1 MFTTTTEVKTIT
13 NKIVKSDLI
22 QRAQY
27 AIEAYVGKFEADITD
42 TTDLQILKRATAYQ
56 SAYMLNN
63 EDIVFEQMA
72 VSTTGQ
78 NDAYT
83 TFKNGDTT
91 SPFIAPMAV
100 MMCSRLSFM
109 RSRSVYTG
117 KIVSSVAYPDWTT
130 I

>member
-1 MFTTTTEVKTIT
+1 MFVNATQVKSIT
-13 NKIVKSDLI
+13 GKIVNAALI
-22 QRAQY
+22 ERAQY
-27 AIEAYVGKFEADITD
+27 AVEAYVGKFETEITD
-42 TTDLQILKRATAYQ
+42 TKDIEVLKRAVAYQ
-56 SAYMLNN
+56 AAYMLNN
-63 EDIVFEQMA
+63 EDIVFEQMS

-83 TFKNGDTT
+83 TFKQGDTV

-100 MMCSRLSFM
+100 MMCNKLSFI

-117 KIVSSVAYPDWTT
+117 KTLSAVQSAAWRT

>member
-1 MFTTTTEVKTIT
+1 MFAT
-13 NKIVKSDLI
+13 NTDVKSITGKNVDASLV

-27 AIEAYVGKFEADITD
+27 VIESYIGRFEADVNNEKDIE
-42 TTDLQILKRATAYQ
+42 ILKRAVSYQ
-56 SAYMLNN
+56 AAYMLNN

-78 NDAYT
+78 NNAYT
-83 TFKNGDTT
+83 SFKSGDNV

-100 MMCSRLSFM
+100 MSCQKLSFV
-109 RSRSVYTG
+109 RSRSVTTG
-117 KIVSSVAYPDWTT
+117 KISQLADSSDWRT